1 MSDVSD
7 RSDYSAES
15 GNTNMKTS
23 ITYKWEL
30 LLWLSLAFFTH
41 QAGRA
46 VLGIVVTDVQRDLG
60 LSDELMGW
68 VPACLSI
75 VLGIMIPISGILGDR
90 YSRKWIITWTLI
102 IGSAATAL
110 AGASVGFF
118 TLVLF
123 YSVTSATCEAMYAPS
138 GYSLLASFHK
148 ETRAVAMSV
157 HQSALYIGVMT
168 CGVLAAMIADHWGW
182 RWSFAAFGLFG
193 VLLGF
198 VAIFRL
204 KDAPHDEA
212 EATGMRD
219 KPGVLESVRALVRIP
234 SALLLTVA
242 FTAIVFV
249 NNIYWFWVPKYLQD
263 PEGLF
268 RMSKTQSSGAF
279 TYHVV
284 AAMITILCGGFITDR
299 FVTRDPKFRLRLQA
313 AAMLLGAPAL
323 YMVGTST
330 AVVMVWVFCAL
341 YGVFRGLF
349 EINTHTSLFDVVP
362 ARYRATAVGLLTMT
376 GFLVGGTVGP
386 WLVGFHMKRIGTEA
400 GMQLGFKLMAA
411 AYVIGGVAMLASLLF
426 TFQRDRLD
434 ADGVKKH
441 ENHGN

>member
-1 MSDVSD
+1 MGTPK
-7 RSDYSAES
+7 R
-15 GNTNMKTS
+15 
-23 ITYKWEL
+23 YKWEL

-46 VLGIVVTDVQRDLG
+46 VLGIVVPDVQRDLK

-90 YSRKWIITWTLI
+90 YSRKWIITATLI

-110 AGASVGFF
+110 AGASVGFL

-123 YSVTSATCEAMYAPS
+123 YSVTSASCEALYAPS

-168 CGVLAAMIADHWGW
+168 CGVLAAHIADRWGW

-193 VLLGF
+193 VLLGI

-204 KDAPHDEA
+204 KDAPHEVLPGGVERRPAVGEA
-212 EATGMRD
+212 V
-219 KPGVLESVRALVRIP
+219 KVLASTP
-234 SALLLTVA
+234 SALLLTLA

-249 NNIYWFWVPKYLQD
+249 NNIYWFWVPKYMQD
-263 PEGLF
+263 PDGMFGLT
-268 RMSKTQSSGAF
+268 KTQSSWAF
-279 TYHVV
+279 TCHVI
-284 AAMITILCGGFITDR
+284 AAMVTILCGGVITDR
-299 FVTRDPKFRLRLQA
+299 FVKRDPKFRLRLQA
-313 AAMLLGAPAL
+313 AALLLGAPAL
-323 YMVGTST
+323 YMIGKSTSVG
-330 AVVMVWVFCAL
+330 MVWLFCAL

-349 EINTHTSLFDVVP
+349 EVNTHTSLFDVVP
-362 ARYRATAVGLLTMT
+362 ARFRATAVGLMTMT
-376 GFLVGGTVGP
+376 GFLLGGAVGP
-386 WLVGFHMKRIGTEA
+386 WLVGFFMKRAGTQA

-411 AYVIGGVAMLASLLF
+411 VYVLGGLAVLASLLF
-426 TFQRDRLD
+426 TFKRDR
-434 ADGVKKH
+434 V
-441 ENHGN
+441 EE

>member
-1 MSDVSD
+1 M
-7 RSDYSAES
+7 
-15 GNTNMKTS
+15 
-23 ITYKWEL
+23 
-30 LLWLSLAFFTH
+30 SLAFFTH

-46 VLGIVVTDVQRDLG
+46 VLGIVLTDVQRDLK
-60 LSDELMGW
+60 LSSEMIGW

-75 VLGIMIPISGILGDR
+75 VLGFMIPVSGILGDR

-102 IGSAATAL
+102 LGSAATAL
-110 AGASVGFF
+110 AGASVGFV

-123 YSVTSATCEAMYAPS
+123 YSVTSASCEALYAPS

-168 CGVLAAMIADHWGW
+168 CGVIAAAIAERWSW

-198 VAIFRL
+198 IAIFRL
-204 KDAPHDEA
+204 KDAPHDAA
-212 EATGMRD
+212 EAAGARD

-263 PEGLF
+263 PDGMF
-268 RMSKTQSSGAF
+268 RMTKTQSSGAF
-279 TYHVV
+279 TYHVS
-284 AAMITILCGGFITDR
+284 AAMVTILCGGFITDH
-299 FVTRDPKFRLRLQA
+299 FVKRDPKFRLRLQA

-323 YMVGTST
+323 YMVGEST
-330 AVVMVWVFCAL
+330 TVMTVWVFCAL

-362 ARYRATAVGLLTMT
+362 ARYRATAVGLLTMF
-376 GFLVGGTVGP
+376 GFLAGGTVGP

-411 AYVIGGVAMLASLLF
+411 AYLVGGVAMLSSLLF
-426 TFQRDRLD
+426 TFQRDRLED
-434 ADGVKKH
+434 
-441 ENHGN
+441 

>member
-1 MSDVSD
+1 M
-7 RSDYSAES
+7 RQS
-15 GNTNMKTS
+15 G
-23 ITYKWEL
+23 YKWEL
-30 LLWLSLAFFTH
+30 LLWLSLSFFTH

-46 VLGIVVTDVQRDLG
+46 VLGIVLPDVQRDLG
-60 LSDELMGW
+60 LSSELIGW

-75 VLGIMIPISGILGDR
+75 VLGFMIPISGILGDR

-102 IGSAATAL
+102 VGSAATAL
-110 AGASVGFF
+110 AGASVGFV

-138 GYSLLASFHK
+138 GYSLLASYHK
-148 ETRAVAMSV
+148 ETRAVAMSI

-168 CGVLAAMIADHWGW
+168 CGVIAAAIAERWSW

-198 VAIFRL
+198 IAIFRL
-204 KDAPHDEA
+204 KDAPHDVA
-212 EATGMRD
+212 EAVGVRD
-219 KPGVLESVRALVRIP
+219 KPGVLEAVRVLVRIP

-263 PEGLF
+263 PEGMFHLT
-268 RMSKTQSSGAF
+268 KTQSSGAF
-279 TYHVV
+279 TYHVT
-284 AAMITILCGGFITDR
+284 AAMITILLGGFITDR
-299 FVTRDPKFRLRLQA
+299 FVRRDPKFRLRLQVV
-313 AAMLLGAPAL
+313 AMLLGAPAL
-323 YMVGTST
+323 YMAGRST
-330 AVVMVWVFCAL
+330 TILMVWLFCAL

-349 EINTHTSLFDVVP
+349 EVNTHTSLFDVVP

-411 AYVIGGVAMLASLLF
+411 AYVVGGVAMLASLLF
-426 TFQRDRLD
+426 TFRHDQLEDK
-434 ADGVKKH
+434 A
-441 ENHGN
+441 